1 MFSCYTHRS
10 KSPDSKGLEMAVTLE
25 GWNGAEGQAGA
36 VAQLA
41 PESPILSLEERM
53 ARIQRRRRRSHAQ
66 AALSAAIW
74 LAGSGAVAFLALAGM
89 FGLR

>member
-1 MFSCYTHRS
+1 
-10 KSPDSKGLEMAVTLE
+10 MAVTLE
-25 GWNGAEGQAGA
+25 GWNGPAGQSDA
-36 VAQLA
+36 VAQPA
-41 PESPILSLEERM
+41 TDSQILSLEERM

-66 AALSAAIW
+66 TALTAAAW